1 MRAVRYHEAGPPEI
15 LQVDTV
21 SQPTPQADEILVSVY
36 AASINP
42 TDSKRRGR
50 GSGPFPKTTGSD
62 FAGVVEEVGSEV
74 SAFSPGDRVC
84 GTGLHTKRFHQ
95 GSFAEYVSVP
105 VDVVTLLPESVS
117 FEDGAAIALVG
128 VTAWQAL
135 IENGGLQPAETCLV
149 HGGTGG
155 VGHVLIQLASLLGAY
170 TVTTVG
176 SSTAEEVVIDLGAD
190 AAFRYDN
197 PDLLEAVSDE
207 TGVGYDVVTDHRVHE
222 YFDFDIEAAAFGG
235 RIIHY
240 GGSEAQ
246 VRYPRTGRGKDISIH
261 MMSMS
266 NLSRRDDTPQVS
278 TYLQQILELVESG
291 AVEPIIART
300 YDFEDAAE
308 MHRAV
313 VEDSFVGK
321 LVATM

>member
-1 MRAVRYHEAGPPEI
+1 MRAVRYHKTGSPSV
-15 LQVDTV
+15 LSVDTV
-21 SQPTPQADEILVSVY
+21 SQPTPRSDDVLVSVR

-42 TDSKRRGR
+42 TDAKRRNR
-50 GSGPFPKTTGSD
+50 GSGPVPKTTGSD
-62 FAGVVEEVGSEV
+62 FAGVVAEVGSDV
-74 SAFSPGDRVC
+74 TAFSPGDRVC

-105 VDVVTLLPESVS
+105 VDVVAPLPKSVS

-135 IENGGLQPAETCLV
+135 IENAGLRPTETCLV

-155 VGHVLIQLASLLGAY
+155 VGHVLVQLASFLGAY

-176 SSTAEEVVIDLGAD
+176 STMAEQAVTDLGAD

-197 PDLLEAVSDE
+197 PDLLEAVGGQTDA
-207 TGVGYDVVTDHRVHE
+207 GYDVITDHRVHE

-235 RIIHY
+235 RIVHY
-240 GGSEAQ
+240 GGSEAT

-261 MMSMS
+261 MLSMS
-266 NLSRRDDTPQVS
+266 NLSRRDDTPRVS
-278 TYLQQILELVESG
+278 THLRRVLGLVESG
-291 AVEPIIART
+291 AIEPVIART

-313 VEDSFVGK
+313 IDDSFVGK